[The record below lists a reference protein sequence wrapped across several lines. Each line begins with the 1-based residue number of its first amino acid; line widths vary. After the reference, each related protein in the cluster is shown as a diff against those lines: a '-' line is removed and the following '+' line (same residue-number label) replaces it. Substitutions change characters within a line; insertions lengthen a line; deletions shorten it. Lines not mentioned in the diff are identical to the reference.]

1 MEKKKIP
8 GSPYDQRDSNE
19 SINKMSEIRIQ
30 SQKLRMS
37 LKTYDTLVQ
46 SRQQKRLL
54 VWTEL
59 NGVAYPR

>member
-1 MEKKKIP
+1 MEKKNP
-8 GSPYDQRDSNE
+8 VSPYDQRDSNE

>member
-8 GSPYDQRDSNE
+8 VSPYDQRDSNE

-46 SRQQKRLL
+46 NRQQKRLL